1 MERVPVDSTD
11 LSTVGY
17 EAETSTLE
25 IEFRKGGIYQ
35 YFGVPQ
41 EVYEGLMSAG
51 SKGQFFNQNIKK
63 AGYPYSKVG

>member
-1 MERVPVDSTD
+1 MERVQVDSTD
-11 LSTVGY
+11 LATVGY
-17 EAETSTLE
+17 ETETSTLE
-25 IEFRKGGIYQ
+25 VEFRKGGIYQ

-51 SKGQFFNQNIKK
+51 SKGQFFNQHIKK